1 MSMPLVQATAV
12 EPHDIVLSTLNSRYI
27 HASFSLRYLLAN
39 LGEWQDQA
47 AIAEFTIHDRPID
60 VVEKLLAK
68 APKIIGFSVYIWNV
82 VEITEVVRLLKTVAP
97 EVVVVL
103 GGPEVSHVPD
113 QPAVVEL
120 ADYVIKGPGESSFK
134 ALCEQIL
141 KQQAPAESIIS
152 GIPQALEELVMP
164 YHLYDAEDIRN
175 RIIYVEASRGCPF
188 KCEFCLSS
196 LDRTSKT
203 FTLDRFL
210 AEMDRLFALGARHFK
225 FIDRTFN
232 LKMAHSAAILR
243 FFLDRM
249 EAADGALMVHFE
261 VIPDRLPEALQE
273 LLVQFPPNTLQ
284 FEVGVQ
290 TFDPEVQALISRRQD
305 NEQTKANL
313 TWLRQHTQAHIHA
326 DLIFGLPGDT
336 LSGFANSFD
345 QLYALNPQEIQLGIL
360 KRLRG
365 APINRHTAAYAMKY
379 SPAPPYTVLQ
389 TKDISFAELQRVGR
403 FARYW
408 DMLGN
413 QGRFQ
418 NTLPLIMGDQPF
430 KRFLAFS
437 DALFDT
443 AQSTW
448 KIALRRQFV
457 LLYHL
462 LPDVLGID
470 QKTLLDALQKD
481 FARSGE
487 KGSLDKLLAP
497 KTQQKT
503 ANQQA
508 RQARHL

>member
-1 MSMPLVQATAV
+1 M
-12 EPHDIVLSTLNSRYI
+12 NSRYI

-39 LGEWQDQA
+39 LGEWQAQA
-47 AIAEFTIHDRPID
+47 GIAEFTIHDRPID
-60 VVEKLLAK
+60 VVEKLLARS
-68 APKIIGFSVYIWNV
+68 PKIIGFSVYIWNV
-82 VEITEVVRLLKTVAP
+82 VEITEVVRLLKTVAAD
-97 EVVVVL
+97 VTVVL

-113 QPAVVEL
+113 QPEVVSL

-134 ALCEQIL
+134 ALCEQL
-141 KQQAPAESIIS
+141 LNQQPPATAIIA
-152 GIPQALEELVMP
+152 GVPQALEELVMP

-188 KCEFCLSS
+188 KCEFCLSA

-210 AEMDRLFALGARHFK
+210 AEMDRLFQLGARHFK

-232 LKMAHSAAILR
+232 LKMAHSTAILQ
-243 FFLDRM
+243 FFLDRL
-249 EAADGALMVHFE
+249 AAAEGQLMVHFE
-261 VIPDRLPEALQE
+261 VIPDRLPGALKA
-273 LLVQFPPNTLQ
+273 LLVKFPANSLQ

-305 NEQTKANL
+305 NAQTQANL
-313 TWLRQHTQAHIHA
+313 RWLRQHTQAHIHA

-336 LSGFANSFD
+336 LAGFAHSFD
-345 QLYALNPQEIQLGIL
+345 QLYDLGPQEIQLGIL

-365 APINRHTAAYAMKY
+365 APINRHTEAYQMKY

-389 TKDISFAELQRVGR
+389 TKDITFAELQRVGR

-413 QGRFQ
+413 QGRFKH
-418 NTLPLIMGDQPF
+418 TLPLIMGEAPF
-430 KRFLAFS
+430 KRFLRLS
-437 DALFDT
+437 DALYAS

-457 LLYHL
+457 LLHQL
-462 LPDVLGID
+462 LPTVLGIEP
-470 QKTLLDALQKD
+470 LALMNALQLD
-481 FARSGE
+481 FDRCGE
-487 KGSLDKLLAP
+487 KGSLVKLLAP
-497 KTQQKT
+497 KTQTKAATQ
-503 ANQQA
+503 NA
-508 RQARHL
+508 RQARHS